1 MNDLNNNAS
10 YPTNTSRLM
19 PAGPELEPKYAETMR
34 LSFSAIICSIG
45 IVGNI
50 LVIII
55 TGGNRANKTAV
66 HKYILNLAIADI
78 GVLAICYPLTLVKAA
93 DPLHWP
99 LGRVVCKV
107 LYPFT
112 DIFFSASIGSIVA
125 VAIDRHRAIVRG
137 MTAYRSLSIAKWVIL
152 SIWLA
157 GFASAVVPVYFVMQF
172 IENKQ
177 NGTVDCTPRW
187 PNNLTFALY
196 VFSLSIFWY
205 ILPLILIL
213 WVYRQIASKIRASKL
228 LHRKINNMCGSY
240 RNEKKKKKYDTVNT
254 KAMKILVPVVI
265 MFAVTMF
272 PFHVFRLVSVFVDIR
287 RVKYIWV
294 VYNICTILLLTN
306 SAANPIIYSLV
317 SEEFRQRFKEILY
330 FNCKHF
336 AKNRREDV
344 VIILFRIAFPYHQP
358 CHPGQNVKRMCN
370 LTLSFFKSVIL

>member
-213 WVYRQIASKIRASKL
+213 WVYQQIATKIRASKL

-336 AKNRREDV
+336 CKEPARRRRDNTFSYRFSVSPTMSPRPERETDV
-344 VIILFRIAFPYHQP
+344 
-358 CHPGQNVKRMCN
+358 
-370 LTLSFFKSVIL
+370 